1 MMQPS
6 IDSASNP
13 PSLRSFAQKLI
24 EPPPSLT
31 DPLAQRRAELL
42 LLFLLGTIFT
52 LSSILLIYLI
62 FTPNSVNRT
71 DFQIGVVMVAIGVV
85 LYALAR
91 RGRVDLAARV
101 LTTLLVL
108 MFTAGPFFIQTLPA
122 LAYAVAI
129 PLLMTA
135 LLFNVRGTV
144 IMVIVAL
151 GVPILLTLLLTD
163 RNNTALFRLL
173 ELVTYTLAIGVAI
186 YIAIRYAA
194 GIERVNRAELQSAYD
209 QIRAANIAERELAQ
223 QRTEAF
229 LADMQALQQLHLE
242 LSTIADL
249 DALYKEII
257 RAGSRRLGVDRIAL
271 FVIDHKANQLQG
283 TFGTDTGGKM
293 RDESYYREDISDDH
307 WTLEILNSENHVRF
321 WDNAPIF
328 DDANII
334 GSGWKVAAALWNGQQ
349 AIGYL
354 VADNFLTRR
363 PARSYESE
371 FISTAGATFGHLIE
385 RKQIERQIQSQNEAL
400 VRTNRELAV
409 ARRQA
414 ESANQLKS
422 QFLATMS
429 HELRTPLNAII
440 GYSQL
445 QLIGITGELTEEQRN
460 YLNRTLINAEDL
472 LRLINEVLDLS
483 KIEAGRMELVNVP
496 FDLRTCI
503 NDVVVQNRVLSE
515 PKGLALTV
523 EIDERMP
530 EQIVGDTAR
539 LKQVLTNLISNAI
552 KFTEKGTISVTA
564 QYARDTWM
572 LTVEDTGIGIA
583 SHLLDVIFD
592 EFRQVD
598 SSAQRQYNGT
608 GLGLAIVRRLVMM
621 MGGNVR
627 VKSQLGEG
635 STFIVTLP
643 LVTTQPEL
651 ITENR

>member
-1 MMQPS
+1 
-6 IDSASNP
+6 
-13 PSLRSFAQKLI
+13 
-24 EPPPSLT
+24 
-31 DPLAQRRAELL
+31 
-42 LLFLLGTIFT
+42 
-52 LSSILLIYLI
+52 
-62 FTPNSVNRT
+62 
-71 DFQIGVVMVAIGVV
+71 
-85 LYALAR
+85 
-91 RGRVDLAARV
+91 
-101 LTTLLVL
+101 
-108 MFTAGPFFIQTLPA
+108 
-122 LAYAVAI
+122 
-129 PLLMTA
+129 
-135 LLFNVRGTV
+135 
-144 IMVIVAL
+144 
-151 GVPILLTLLLTD
+151 
-163 RNNTALFRLL
+163 
-173 ELVTYTLAIGVAI
+173 
-186 YIAIRYAA
+186 
-194 GIERVNRAELQSAYD
+194 
-209 QIRAANIAERELAQ
+209 
-223 QRTEAF
+223 
-229 LADMQALQQLHLE
+229 
-242 LSTIADL
+242 
-249 DALYKEII
+249 
-257 RAGSRRLGVDRIAL
+257 
-271 FVIDHKANQLQG
+271 
-283 TFGTDTGGKM
+283 
-293 RDESYYREDISDDH
+293 
-307 WTLEILNSENHVRF
+307 
-321 WDNAPIF
+321 
-328 DDANII
+328 
-334 GSGWKVAAALWNGQQ
+334 
-349 AIGYL
+349 
-354 VADNFLTRR
+354 
-363 PARSYESE
+363 
-371 FISTAGATFGHLIE
+371 
-385 RKQIERQIQSQNEAL
+385 
-400 VRTNRELAV
+400 
-409 ARRQA
+409 
-414 ESANQLKS
+414 
-422 QFLATMS
+422 MS